1 MKGSKMGNKG
11 NGGLSPIRHHNFCAG
26 PAALPTAVLER
37 ARDEM
42 LDYRGHGLS
51 VMEMSHRSP
60 EYVAIAEKAEAD
72 LRELLAIPANY
83 KVLFTQGGA
92 TQQFA
97 AVPYNLLGQGGS
109 ANFVDTGI
117 WSRKAIAEARHLFGD
132 VRVAASSEAAGN
144 TAVPRPEQLELSAD
158 AAYLHYTANETI
170 GGLAFDYIPGSEG
183 GGPRRADGREVP
195 LVCDMSSS
203 ILSGPLDV
211 SRFGIIY
218 AGAQKNIGPAGL
230 VVVIVRDDLLD
241 RARPDM
247 PSLFGYK
254 ALAEAGSMVNTPAT
268 YSWYLAGLVFE
279 WLKDDIGGLSA
290 MEAIN
295 ARKAARLYAAI
306 DASELYSNPIA
317 VANRSRMNVPF
328 VLADARL
335 DEAFLAEAEAAG
347 LLNLQGHR
355 SVGGM
360 RASLYNAVPEA
371 AVEALVEFMADFEKR
386 RG

>member
-1 MKGSKMGNKG
+1 MT
-11 NGGLSPIRHHNFCAG
+11 RHFNFCAG
-26 PAALPTAVLER
+26 PAALPAAVLER

-51 VMEMSHRSP
+51 VMEMSHRSA

-83 KVLFTQGGA
+83 RVLFTQGGA

-97 AVPYNLLGQGGS
+97 AVPYNLLGAGGT

-132 VRVAASSEAAGN
+132 ARVAASSEASGN
-144 TAVPRPEQLELSAD
+144 ARVPAREEVELSRD

-170 GGLAFDYIPGSEG
+170 GGLAFDYIPRGVR
-183 GGPRRADGREVP
+183 PDGIEVP

-211 SRFGIIY
+211 SRFGVIY

-241 RARPDM
+241 RARADM

-254 ALAEAGSMVNTPAT
+254 ALAEGGSMVNTPAT

-279 WLKDDIGGLSA
+279 WLKQDIGGLEA
-290 MEAIN
+290 MDAIN
-295 ARKAARLYAAI
+295 ARKAQKLYAAI
-306 DASELYSNPIA
+306 DASGLYSNSIA
-317 VANRSRMNVPF
+317 PANRSRMNVPF
-328 VLADARL
+328 VLADPRL
-335 DEAFLAEAEAAG
+335 DKGFLAEAEQAG
-347 LLNLQGHR
+347 LLNLKGHR

-371 AVEALVEFMADFEKR
+371 AVDALIDFMADFENRK
-386 RG
+386 G

>member
-1 MKGSKMGNKG
+1 MT
-11 NGGLSPIRHHNFCAG
+11 RHFNFCAG
-26 PAALPTAVLER
+26 PAALPAAVLER

-42 LDYRGHGLS
+42 LDYRGRGLS
-51 VMEMSHRSP
+51 VMEMSHRAG

-97 AVPYNLLGQGGS
+97 ALPYNLLGAGGT
-109 ANFVDTGI
+109 ANYLHTGI
-117 WSRKAIAEARHLFGD
+117 WGKKAIAEARHLFGD
-132 VRVAASSEAAGN
+132 VHLAASSEANGH
-144 TAVPRPEQLELSAD
+144 TAVPRPDEIALSDD

-170 GGLAFDYIPGSEG
+170 GGLEFDYIPEARRPDG
-183 GGPRRADGREVP
+183 GEVP
-195 LVCDMSSS
+195 VVCDMSSS

-211 SRFGIIY
+211 SKFGVIY

-230 VVVIVRDDLLD
+230 VVVIVRDDLLE

-247 PSLFGYK
+247 PTLFGYK
-254 ALAEAGSMVNTPAT
+254 ALIEAGSMINTPAT

-279 WLKDDIGGLSA
+279 WLKDEVGGLAA
-290 MEAIN
+290 MDAIN
-295 ARKAARLYAAI
+295 TRKAAKLYAAI
-306 DASELYSNPIA
+306 DASDFYSNPIA
-317 VANRSRMNVPF
+317 VRNRSRMNVPF
-328 VLADARL
+328 VLADERL
-335 DEAFLAEAEAAG
+335 DKAFLAEAEEVG
-347 LLNLQGHR
+347 LLNLKGHR

-371 AVEALVEFMADFEKR
+371 AVDALVAFMADFEKR

>member
-1 MKGSKMGNKG
+1 MH
-11 NGGLSPIRHHNFCAG
+11 RHYNFCAG

-37 ARDEM
+37 ARDEL
-42 LDYRGHGLS
+42 LDYQGRGLS
-51 VMEMSHRSP
+51 VMEMSHRSD
-60 EYVAIAEKAEAD
+60 EFVAIAEKAEAD

-83 KVLFTQGGA
+83 RVLFTQGGA

-97 AVPYNLLGQGGS
+97 AVPYNLLGPGGR
-109 ANFVDTGI
+109 ANFVNTGI
-117 WSRKAIAEARHLFGD
+117 WSKKAIAEARHLFGD
-132 VRVAASSEAAGN
+132 VHVAATSEASGHL
-144 TAVPRPEQLELSAD
+144 AVPRPEEILLSND

-170 GGLAFDYIPGSEG
+170 GGLAFDYIPEA
-183 GGPRRADGREVP
+183 PVP
-195 LVCDMSSS
+195 VVCDMSSS

-211 SRFGIIY
+211 SRFGVIY

-241 RARPDM
+241 RARADM
-247 PSLFGYK
+247 PSLFGYR
-254 ALAEAGSMVNTPAT
+254 ALADAGSMINTPAT

-279 WLKDDIGGLSA
+279 WLKDEVGGLAA

>member
-1 MKGSKMGNKG
+1 MT
-11 NGGLSPIRHHNFCAG
+11 RHYNFCAG
-26 PAALPTAVLER
+26 PAALPTTVLER
-37 ARDEM
+37 ARDEL
-42 LDYRGHGLS
+42 LDYQGRGLS
-51 VMEMSHRSP
+51 VMEMSHRAP

-83 KVLFTQGGA
+83 QVLFTQGGA

-97 AVPYNLLGQGGS
+97 AVPYNLLGAGGR
-109 ANFVDTGI
+109 ANFLTTGI
-117 WSRKAIAEARHLFGD
+117 WGKKALAEARHLFGD
-132 VRVAASSEAAGN
+132 AHVAASSEANGHH
-144 TAVPRPEQLELSAD
+144 AVPRQEDIVLSDD

-170 GGLAFDYIPGSEG
+170 GGLEFDYIPEVRRLDGSE
-183 GGPRRADGREVP
+183 AP

-211 SRFGIIY
+211 SRFGVIY

-241 RARPDM
+241 RARADM
-247 PSLFGYK
+247 PSLFGYQ
-254 ALAEAGSMVNTPAT
+254 ALAEAGSMINTPAT

-279 WLKDDIGGLSA
+279 WLKDDVGGLAA
-290 MEAIN
+290 MDAIN
-295 ARKAARLYAAI
+295 ARKARKLYAAI
-306 DASELYSNPIA
+306 DESELYSNPIDLR
-317 VANRSRMNVPF
+317 NRSRMNVPF
-328 VLADARL
+328 VLADERL
-335 DEAFLAEAEAAG
+335 DKPFLAEAEAAG
-347 LLNLQGHR
+347 LLNLKGHR

-371 AVEALVEFMADFEKR
+371 AVDALIAFMADFEKR

>member
-1 MKGSKMGNKG
+1 MT
-11 NGGLSPIRHHNFCAG
+11 RHYNFCAG
-26 PAALPTAVLER
+26 PAALPTTVLER
-37 ARDEM
+37 ARDEL
-42 LDYRGHGLS
+42 LDYQGRGLS
-51 VMEMSHRSP
+51 VMEMSHRAP

-97 AVPYNLLGQGGS
+97 AVPYNLLGAGGR
-109 ANFVDTGI
+109 ANFLTTGI
-117 WSRKAIAEARHLFGD
+117 WGKKALAEARHLFGD
-132 VRVAASSEAAGN
+132 AHVAASSEANGHH
-144 TAVPRPEQLELSAD
+144 AVPRQEDIVLSDD

-170 GGLAFDYIPGSEG
+170 GGLEFDYIPEVRRLDGSE
-183 GGPRRADGREVP
+183 AP

-211 SRFGIIY
+211 SKFGVIY

-241 RARPDM
+241 RARADM
-247 PSLFGYK
+247 PSLFGYQ
-254 ALAEAGSMVNTPAT
+254 ALAEAGSMINTPAT

-279 WLKDDIGGLSA
+279 WLKDDVGGLAA
-290 MEAIN
+290 MDAIN
-295 ARKAARLYAAI
+295 ARKARKLYAAI
-306 DASELYSNPIA
+306 DGSELYSNPIDLR
-317 VANRSRMNVPF
+317 NRSRMNVPF
-328 VLADARL
+328 VLADERL
-335 DEAFLAEAEAAG
+335 DKPFLAEAEAAG
-347 LLNLQGHR
+347 LLNLKGHR

-371 AVEALVEFMADFEKR
+371 AVDALIAFMADFEKR